1 MRHVK
6 KFWTRKSFLIAVV
19 LTIFVLAGRLMA
31 YPASVR
37 DIIHG
42 SFVEGITVKY
52 PAIYTFF
59 APVFQLGDRI
69 SILSVKQMFILF
81 IYINT
86 LWVVFR
92 GAALFGKS
100 ATYRDIPAEIVRFIG
115 INAFVL
121 LCLSLFIFV
130 PRPLPTL
137 VTKDP
142 DIIVL
147 DFHTHTEHSWDGRP
161 SASLSNQIHRRRSG
175 GFDAFFV
182 TDHSNRYSDLEEAA
196 VSALKAGGI
205 TPIPLRGE
213 EISVKA
219 FNLMVLGPDIEDPKF
234 YNPNKAQNL
243 LLNNKDNPE
252 TLVIATVDVDWWKH
266 PEALDPFVIAGLNGI
281 ELAKASPRG
290 LNLTVEDRERMVR
303 YARKNNLIITGA
315 SDNHGFG
322 YTDYVWNL
330 LRLPGWRS
338 LEPAQL
344 ERAILQE
351 VRQLRPGALTI
362 VTRIKAEPT
371 RNAFLMG
378 IDPLRQVWE
387 MLRSLPGTQAVVF
400 VVYAWIPFILTLL
413 WMVLKPRLAARKG
426 VLLPTFKI

>member
-1 MRHVK
+1 MRHAK
-6 KFWTRKSFLIAVV
+6 KFWKLKTFIFAAMLTV
-19 LTIFVLAGRLMA
+19 LVLAGRIMA

-42 SFVEGITVKY
+42 SFVEGITLKY

-59 APVFQLGDRI
+59 APVFQLADRI
-69 SILSVKQMFILF
+69 TMLSIKQMLILL
-81 IYINT
+81 IYINA

-92 GAALFGKS
+92 AAALFGKA
-100 ATYRDIPAEIVRFIG
+100 ATYRDIPAEVVRFIG

-121 LCLSLFIFV
+121 LCVSLSIFV

-137 VTKDP
+137 VKKDP
-142 DIIVL
+142 DVIVL

-161 SASLSNQIHRRRSG
+161 GATLSNQIHRRRSG

-182 TDHSNRYSDLEEAA
+182 TDHRNRYFALEEAA
-196 VSALKAGGI
+196 VSATKAGGI

-213 EISVKA
+213 EISWSA
-219 FNLMVLGPDIEDPKF
+219 FNLMVLGPDMEDPKGF
-234 YNPNKAQNL
+234 NPNLNKAQKL
-243 LLNNKDNPE
+243 LLKNKGNPE
-252 TLVIATVDVDWWKH
+252 TLVFATVDVDWWKH
-266 PEALDPFVIAGLNGI
+266 PEALDPLVMAGLNGI
-281 ELAKASPRG
+281 ELAKGSPRG
-290 LNLTVEDRERMVR
+290 LELTTEDRERMVL

-338 LEPAQL
+338 MDPAKLEGAVLQKMRRLEPG
-344 ERAILQE
+344 
-351 VRQLRPGALTI
+351 VLTI
-362 VTRIKAEPT
+362 VTRIKAETT

-378 IDPLRQVWE
+378 IDPVRQVWE
-387 MLRSLPGTQAVVF
+387 MLRSLPGIQAAVF
-400 VVYAWIPFILTLL
+400 VIYAWIPFVLSLARGIL
-413 WMVLKPRLAARKG
+413 MPMSARR
-426 VLLPTFKI
+426 